1 MTADAGPVTVTA
13 VCEAGRCHLCRGTV
27 VSLTAPAGQQCEC
40 PAGCHDRGGPE
51 DMAIERDLE
60 AAHWEEII

>member
-1 MTADAGPVTVTA
+1 MSTDAAPVTVTA

-27 VSLTAPAGQQCEC
+27 VSLTAPAGQQCEHS
-40 PAGCHDRGGPE
+40 CHDRGGPE

-60 AAHWEEII
+60 AAHWEEIS